1 MEESRLATVQDL
13 HPSATNCHFEGKE
26 DFDGVGVL
34 RFASGRRCHRM
45 DRLDCISLRV
55 IE

>member
-13 HPSATNCHFEGKE
+13 HPSATNCHVEGKE
-26 DFDGVGVL
+26 DFDGVGVQ
-34 RFASGRRCHRM
+34 RIPFDDRRRSL
-45 DRLDCISLRV
+45 DRLGAISLWV